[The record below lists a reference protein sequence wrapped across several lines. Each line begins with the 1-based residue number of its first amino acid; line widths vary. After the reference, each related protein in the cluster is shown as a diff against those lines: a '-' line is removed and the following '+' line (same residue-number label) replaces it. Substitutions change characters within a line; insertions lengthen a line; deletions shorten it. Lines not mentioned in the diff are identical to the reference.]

1 MTNIKTISFQL
12 FGIIITYL
20 IYVFPYDVFTS
31 LILEK
36 KIIQFTSILLSI
48 AIYIFIV
55 IYFRSRRHYF
65 FLRIFIYEGMG
76 IGFISLCIATLALL
90 IKLITDINNFYI
102 GVICLIILTFLI
114 IKSLIGGISIKQK
127 KIFFFSD
134 KVKKITSII
143 FISDVHLGSNSKKHL
158 KNILSKINK
167 TNAQMLLI
175 GGDLIDS
182 STFDIQDLE
191 IFKQIKIP
199 IFYVTGNHEYYL
211 KNWVLIN
218 KNLRKFNIIRLNN
231 KSNNI
236 NEINIIGVDDNL
248 NIDEQKIVIK
258 KNSRKKSFN
267 LVLVHKPSVWKYS
280 HKFSDLML
288 SGHTHNGQI
297 FPFGLIVKLKFEN
310 LYGMYQ
316 NNFSN
321 LYVSSGVGC
330 WGPKMRLGTSNE
342 IVEISIKPKY

>member
-1 MTNIKTISFQL
+1 MNFIKTISYQL
-12 FGIIITYL
+12 FGITITYL

-36 KIIQFTSILLSI
+36 EIIQFTSILLSMT
-48 AIYIFIV
+48 IYIFFI
-55 IYFRSRRHYF
+55 IYFRSRRHNF
-65 FLRIFIYEGMG
+65 FIRIFIYEGMG
-76 IGFISLCIATLALL
+76 IGFISLCIAILALL
-90 IKLITDINNFYI
+90 IQFITDISNIYI
-102 GVICLIILTFLI
+102 FVICIVILIFLI

-134 KVKKITSII
+134 KIKKKTNII
-143 FISDVHLGSNSKKHL
+143 FISDVHLGSNSNKHL
-158 KNILSKINK
+158 NNILSKIKK

-182 STFDIQDLE
+182 SAFDIKDLE
-191 IFKQIKIP
+191 IFNKFERP

-211 KNWVLIN
+211 ENWFSIK
-218 KNLRKFNIIRLNN
+218 KNLKKLNIIQLNN
-231 KSNNI
+231 KSKKI
-236 NEINIIGVDDNL
+236 NEVNIIGVDDNL

-258 KNSRKKSFN
+258 KKSRKKLFN
-267 LVLVHKPSVWKYS
+267 LVVVHKPSVWKYS

-297 FPFGLIVKLKFEN
+297 FPFGLIVKLRFKN
-310 LYGMYQ
+310 LYGKYQ
-316 NNFSN
+316 NDLSN

-342 IVEISIKPKY
+342 IVEITIKPK